1 MWGDLMGLRMRE
13 KMRGIKKTASDKVDD
28 YKLRLDS
35 ECQLKYLKKIQKE
48 DCVSYEEAVRL
59 TQEDPKYSLGWKLCS
74 PDAVTDM
81 MTESGRRRIKRTLT
95 PEELEIFEKDVE
107 PMGLRKIVT
116 GEIKRQV
123 KEKKGKK

>member
-1 MWGDLMGLRMRE
+1 MGLRMRE
-13 KMRGIKKTASDKVDD
+13 KMRGIRKATSDKVDD
-28 YKLRLDS
+28 YKLRLDY

-48 DCVSYEEAVRL
+48 DGVSYEEAVRL

-74 PDAVTDM
+74 PDAVADM

-95 PEELEIFEKDVE
+95 PEELEIFERDVE
-107 PMGLRKIVT
+107 PMGLKRIIT

>member
-35 ECQLKYLKKIQKE
+35 ECQMKYLKKIQKE
-48 DCVSYEEAVRL
+48 DGVSYEEAVRL

-95 PEELEIFEKDVE
+95 PEELEIFERDVE

-116 GEIKRQV
+116 GEIRRQV